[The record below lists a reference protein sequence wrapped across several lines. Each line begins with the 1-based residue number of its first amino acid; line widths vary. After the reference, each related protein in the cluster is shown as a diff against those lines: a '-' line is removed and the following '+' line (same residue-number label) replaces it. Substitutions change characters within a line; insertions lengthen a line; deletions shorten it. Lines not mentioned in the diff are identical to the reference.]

1 MENRNRITHIEM
13 ETLLEKYLKTL
24 TPKEKKAYD
33 IAKSHLGCSFDLSKS
48 NGYLQWKKNENAANE
63 NVANST

>member
-1 MENRNRITHIEM
+1 MENKNWNNYRM
-13 ETLLEKYLKTL
+13 ETFLLEKYLKTL

-48 NGYLQWKKNENAANE
+48 NGYLQWKKKENTKE
-63 NVANST
+63 GEPK